1 MAESLMSEA
10 ISGPTRQV
18 HYLRRV
24 SFDKLLREEW
34 FQCRDNINLI
44 ILALKSFTNQ
54 TWEHCVYVSFWRPDR
69 HFKGHLSH
77 TKFLAVCR
85 VKTVPVLVQS
95 REPALH
101 SKHSTDRA
109 SPAAVNY
116 LLYCRVRLPL
126 NFCFGFD
133 ANFPLALAWLALGR
147 KLVSFVCLN
156 ISRKWPSSDSLSLL
170 IALLIDLIPL
180 HVLLFENHVTILI
193 GYLILSL
200 EGDRVNR
207 SSIGGTK

>member
-77 TKFLAVCR
+77 TKCLTVCR
-85 VKTVPVLVQS
+85 TKAVPILVQPGN
-95 REPALH
+95 PALH
-101 SKHSTDRA
+101 SKRSTDWA

-116 LLYCRVRLPL
+116 LLFYRVRLLL
-126 NFCFGFD
+126 NFSFAFD
-133 ANFPLALAWLALGR
+133 ANFPVWA
-147 KLVSFVCLN
+147 C
-156 ISRKWPSSDSLSLL
+156 SRSKAGIFCVPQ
-170 IALLIDLIPL
+170 
-180 HVLLFENHVTILI
+180 
-193 GYLILSL
+193 YL
-200 EGDRVNR
+200 
-207 SSIGGTK
+207 T

>member
-10 ISGPTRQV
+10 ISGPTDQV
-18 HYLRRV
+18 HQLQRV
-24 SFDKLLREEW
+24 PFDKLLTEEW

-44 ILALKSFTNQ
+44 ILALKSKKKQ
-54 TWEHCVYVSFWRPDR
+54 TWEHCFYISFWRPDR

-77 TKFLAVCR
+77 TKCLTVCR
-85 VKTVPVLVQS
+85 TKAVPILVQP
-95 REPALH
+95 RDPALR
-101 SKHSTDRA
+101 SKRSTDRA

-116 LLYCRVRLPL
+116 LLFYRVRLPL

-147 KLVSFVCLN
+147 KMVSFMCLN
-156 ISRKWPSSDSLSLL
+156 ISRKCPSSDSLSLL
-170 IALLIDLIPL
+170 VALLIDLIPL
-180 HVLLFENHVTILI
+180 HVLLFQNHVTILI

>member
-18 HYLRRV
+18 HQLRRV

-54 TWEHCVYVSFWRPDR
+54 TWEHRVYVSFWRPDR

-77 TKFLAVCR
+77 TKCLAVCR
-85 VKTVPVLVQS
+85 VKTVPVLVQP
-95 REPALH
+95 RNPALH
-101 SKHSTDRA
+101 SKRSTDRA

-116 LLYCRVRLPL
+116 LLLYRVRLHWIFVLLSTLTSPS
-126 NFCFGFD
+126 G
-133 ANFPLALAWLALGR
+133 LALGR

-170 IALLIDLIPL
+170 VALLIDLIPL
-180 HVLLFENHVTILI
+180 HVLLFQNHVTILRI
-193 GYLILSL
+193 FNPFSWRG
-200 EGDRVNR
+200 
-207 SSIGGTK
+207 